1 MGLTGSL
8 SDIRYWIV
16 AGILI
21 GFIVGPQSIDFTMLM
36 VIIQMVQMSISMDG
50 LELKKGDVKHYKKE
64 IWITFLCCYLLNTG
78 VTILMGI
85 PFMESHPE
93 VWYGWALF
101 ASLPCAISVIIC
113 AMYMKG
119 DVKLALVSV
128 TVIYLISLA
137 LTPALSYVLIGS
149 AVSPTEILK
158 YIVLFIVIPFLV
170 SLLIKRLHLKAEHK
184 TVMINAIFMLLVL
197 FAIVANRSAF
207 FEETMLV
214 LSILALVTIRLVVIT
229 IIPLVLSRRAGVD
242 RGRSVVYVSMAAWK
256 NTGLCITMA
265 MVLMPGMRG
274 AVLPCVLSL
283 FAENFWFMIMVNRAD
298 KIWGYQAS

>member
-1 MGLTGSL
+1 M
-8 SDIRYWIV
+8 
-16 AGILI
+16 
-21 GFIVGPQSIDFTMLM
+21 
-36 VIIQMVQMSISMDG
+36 
-50 LELKKGDVKHYKKE
+50 KHYKKE
-64 IWITFLCCYLLNTG
+64 IWITFLCCYLLNAG

-85 PFMESHPE
+85 PFMESHPD

-113 AMYMKG
+113 GMYMKG

-137 LTPALSYVLIGS
+137 LTPALSYVLIGN

-170 SLLIKRLHLKAEHK
+170 SLLIKRLHLKAERK
-184 TVMINAIFMLLVL
+184 TVIINAIFMLLVL
-197 FAIVANRSAF
+197 FAIAANRSAF

-229 IIPLVLSRRAGVD
+229 IIPLVWSRRAGVD

-256 NTGLCITMA
+256 NTRLCITMA
-265 MVLMPGMRG
+265 MVLMPG

-298 KIWGYQAS
+298 KIWGIDSQPQSL

>member
-1 MGLTGSL
+1 M
-8 SDIRYWIV
+8 

-21 GFIVGPQSIDFTMLM
+21 GFIVGPQNIDFLM
-36 VIIQMVQMSISMDG
+36 IMIIIQMVQMSISMDG

-64 IWITFLCCYLLNTG
+64 IWITFLCCYLLNAG

-85 PFMESHPE
+85 PFMESHPD

-113 AMYMKG
+113 GMYMKG

-137 LTPALSYVLIGS
+137 LTPALSYVLIGN

-170 SLLIKRLHLKAEHK
+170 SLLIKRLHLKAERK
-184 TVMINAIFMLLVL
+184 TVIINAIFMLLVL
-197 FAIVANRSAF
+197 FAIAANRSAF

-229 IIPLVLSRRAGVD
+229 IIPLVWSRRAGVD

-256 NTGLCITMA
+256 NTRLCITMA
-265 MVLMPGMRG
+265 MVLMPG

-298 KIWGYQAS
+298 KIWGIDSQPQSL

>member
-1 MGLTGSL
+1 
-8 SDIRYWIV
+8 V

-21 GFIVGPQSIDFTMLM
+21 GFIVGPQNIDFLM
-36 VIIQMVQMSISMDG
+36 IMIIIQMVQMSISMDG

-64 IWITFLCCYLLNTG
+64 IWITFLCCYLLNAG

-85 PFMESHPE
+85 PFMESHPD

-113 AMYMKG
+113 GMYMKG

-137 LTPALSYVLIGS
+137 LTPALSYVLIGN

-170 SLLIKRLHLKAEHK
+170 SLLIKRLHLKAERK
-184 TVMINAIFMLLVL
+184 TVIINAIFMLLVL
-197 FAIVANRSAF
+197 FAIAANRSAF

-229 IIPLVLSRRAGVD
+229 IIPLVWSRRAGVD

-256 NTGLCITMA
+256 NTRLCITMA
-265 MVLMPGMRG
+265 MVLMPG

-298 KIWGYQAS
+298 KIWGIDSQPQSL